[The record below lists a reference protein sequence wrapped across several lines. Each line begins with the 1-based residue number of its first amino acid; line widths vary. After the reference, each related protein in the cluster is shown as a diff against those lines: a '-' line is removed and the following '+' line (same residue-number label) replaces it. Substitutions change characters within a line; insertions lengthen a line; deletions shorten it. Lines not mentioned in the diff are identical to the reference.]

1 MKSIIRNSV
10 LVTLVA
16 IVACVGVVANAATT
30 HAASGGLTISPTSVD
45 VTVAPGGT
53 YKGEMLVMNQGE
65 LDIAYSVYATPY
77 SVTGEEYKP
86 YFSPI
91 QGATDITKWFTFDKS
106 TDHSLKIGMQESIP
120 YTITVPTNVGAGGY
134 YATIFAET
142 SDKGG
147 AGGVVT
153 RKRVGMIVYL
163 RVSGNVKESGSIN
176 SWNVGWI
183 QQAPLHADVK
193 VANEG
198 SVHFKANVHVT
209 VSDLFGSKKF
219 SYERSPEIL
228 PQKLRDIPISWENGA
243 TYGLFKVSGTV
254 TYLNKTEQLP
264 TRYVFVANLPMRL
277 LTLGAL
283 VAFIA
288 LIVFGSRRVAV
299 RKK

>member
-1 MKSIIRNSV
+1 
-10 LVTLVA
+10 VTS
-16 IVACVGVVANAATT
+16 AATT

-86 YFSPI
+86 YFSPVK
-91 QGATDITKWFTFDKS
+91 GATDITKWFTFDKS
-106 TDHSLKIGMQESIP
+106 GNDSLKIGTQENIP
-120 YTITVPTNVGAGGY
+120 YTITVPKNVGAGGY
-134 YATIFAET
+134 YATVFAET
-142 SDKGG
+142 ADKGG
-147 AGGVVT
+147 AGVVT

-163 RVSGNVKESGSIN
+163 RVSGSVKESGSIN
-176 SWNVGWI
+176 SWNVDWM
-183 QQAPLHADVK
+183 QQAPLRADVK
-193 VANEG
+193 VANTG
-198 SVHFKANVHVT
+198 SAHFKASVQVT

-228 PQKLRDIPISWENGA
+228 PQKLRDIPVSWENGA
-243 TYGLFKVSGTV
+243 TYGLFKVNGTV

-277 LTLGAL
+277 LTVVAL
-283 VAFIA
+283 IAFIA
-288 LIVFGSRRVAV
+288 LIVFVSKRVAV

>member
-1 MKSIIRNSV
+1 M
-10 LVTLVA
+10 VA
-16 IVACVGVVANAATT
+16 AFAGAIANATAT
-30 HAASGGLTISPTSVD
+30 HAASGGLTISPTSVE
-45 VTVAPGGT
+45 VTAAPGGT

-65 LDIAYSVYATPY
+65 LDVAYSVYATPY

-106 TDHSLKIGMQESIP
+106 GNDSLKIGTQESIP
-120 YTITVPTNVGAGGY
+120 YIITVPKNVGAGGY
-134 YATIFAET
+134 YATVFAET
-142 SDKGG
+142 ADKGG
-147 AGGVVT
+147 AAGVVT
-153 RKRVGMIVYL
+153 RKRVGMIIYL
-163 RVSGNVKESGSIN
+163 RVSGSVKESGSIN
-176 SWNVGWI
+176 AWNVDWI
-183 QQAPLHADVK
+183 QQAPLRADVK
-193 VANEG
+193 VANAG

-243 TYGLFKVSGTV
+243 TYGLFKVNGTV

-264 TRYVFVANLPMRL
+264 TRYVFVASLPMRL
-277 LTLGAL
+277 LTGGAL
-283 VAFIA
+283 IAFVA
-288 LIVFGSRRVAV
+288 LIVFGSRRVAT

>member
-1 MKSIIRNSV
+1 MKSLIRNSV
-10 LVTLVA
+10 LIFLVA
-16 IVACVGVVANAATT
+16 AIACVGVVANAATT

-65 LDIAYSVYATPY
+65 LDVAYSVYATPY

-91 QGATDITKWFTFDKS
+91 KGATDITKWFTFNKS
-106 TDHSLKIGMQESIP
+106 GNDSLKIGTQESIP
-120 YTITVPTNVGAGGY
+120 YTITVPKDVGAGGY

-147 AGGVVT
+147 AAGVVT

-163 RVSGNVKESGSIN
+163 RVSGSVKESGSVN
-176 SWNVGWI
+176 SWNVDWL
-183 QQAPLHADVK
+183 QQAPLRANVK
-193 VANEG
+193 VANAG
-198 SVHFKANVHVT
+198 SVHFKAKVHVS
-209 VSDLFGSKKF
+209 VSDLFGAKKF
-219 SYERSPEIL
+219 SYEREPEIL
-228 PQKLRDIPISWENGA
+228 PQKLRDVPIIWENGA
-243 TYGLFKVSGTV
+243 TYGLFKVSGEV

-264 TRYVFVANLPMRL
+264 TRYVFVANMPMRL
-277 LTLGAL
+277 LTGGAL
-283 VAFIA
+283 VAFVA

>member
-1 MKSIIRNSV
+1 MKNLLRN
-10 LVTLVA
+10 VA
-16 IVACVGVVANAATT
+16 IIFSIVAAAGTGVIANPATT

-65 LDIAYSVYATPY
+65 LDVAYSVYATPY

-91 QGATDITKWFTFDKS
+91 EGATDITKWFTFDKS
-106 TDHSLKIGMQESIP
+106 GNDSLKIGAQESVP
-120 YTITVPTNVGAGGY
+120 YTITVPKNVGAGGY

-147 AGGVVT
+147 AGVVT
-153 RKRVGMIVYL
+153 RKRVGMVVYL
-163 RVSGNVKESGSIN
+163 RVSGNAKESGSVN
-176 SWNVGWI
+176 SWNVGWL
-183 QQAPLHADVK
+183 QQAPLRANVK
-193 VANEG
+193 VANTG
-198 SVHFKANVHVT
+198 SVHFKATVNVT
-209 VSDLFGSKKF
+209 VSDLFGSKKL

-243 TYGLFKVSGTV
+243 TYGLFKVNGTV

-264 TRYVFVANLPMRL
+264 TRYVFVANMPMRL
-277 LTLGAL
+277 LTAGAL
-283 VAFIA
+283 IAFVA

>member
-1 MKSIIRNSV
+1 MKSVIRNSV
-10 LVTLVA
+10 LLFSLV
-16 IVACVGVVANAATT
+16 VLACVGVVANAATT

-45 VTVAPGGT
+45 VTVAPDGT

-65 LDIAYSVYATPY
+65 LDIAYTVYATPY

-106 TDHSLKIGMQESIP
+106 GNDSLKIGTQESIP
-120 YTITVPTNVGAGGY
+120 YTITVPKNVGAGGY
-134 YATIFAET
+134 YATVFAET

-147 AGGVVT
+147 AGVVT

-163 RVSGNVKESGSIN
+163 RVSGSVKESGSID

-183 QQAPLHADVK
+183 QQAPLRADVK
-193 VANEG
+193 VANTG

-219 SYERSPEIL
+219 SYERTPEIL

-243 TYGLFKVSGTV
+243 TYGLFKVGGTV

-277 LTLGAL
+277 VTTGAL
-283 VAFIA
+283 VAFVA
-288 LIVFGSRRVAV
+288 LIVFGSRRVAA